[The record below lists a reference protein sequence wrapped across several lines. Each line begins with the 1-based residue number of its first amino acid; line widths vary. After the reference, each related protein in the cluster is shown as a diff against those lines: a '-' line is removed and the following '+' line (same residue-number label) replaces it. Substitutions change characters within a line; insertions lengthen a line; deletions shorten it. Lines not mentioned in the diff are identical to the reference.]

1 MRLDGRMEVVHAGEA
16 KPERTGLLTSV
27 ALCPDLLP
35 LAHWLHLHW
44 LSLTSQEP
52 CCLRTFAQFFLPETL
67 FFFFFGLYFCFVKT
81 GFFIPFDLISHLVS
95 SGLL

>member
-1 MRLDGRMEVVHAGEA
+1 MLG
-16 KPERTGLLTSV
+16 KPSQRELALLTSV
-27 ALCPDLLP
+27 ALCPNLLP

-67 FFFFFGLYFCFVKT
+67 FFCFFFLPLFLFCKDWLFHT
-81 GFFIPFDLISHLVS
+81 L
-95 SGLL
+95 

>member
-52 CCLRTFAQFFLPETL
+52 CCLRTFSQFFLPETL
-67 FFFFFGLYFCFVKT
+67 FFFGLYFCFVKT